1 MHKSIL
7 TTAEAREA
15 RLIIL
20 GAGRPSVGR
29 KHSAL
34 RVVGRDR
41 KALDW
46 ILHAFRKLV
55 KGIVFVG
62 GYEAQSVLEAFPD
75 VDFVLN
81 SAWNETGA
89 AGSLLAAPIEEDRD
103 CYVCYSDI
111 VLRPEL
117 ARKMADA
124 PDYDI
129 VVAIDSQPEHETGVR
144 RTERE
149 AIRIDE
155 GRVVGVGTAGP
166 GRRAEFIGAV
176 RFPAHMMPTLRTMK
190 VSAEPALRQGHL
202 SAIVGALIADGH
214 NVHLVDAHG
223 SWSDLDDDRDL
234 TRLLFGTKAET
245 LERLRER
252 VSHSI
257 ILEQVRIDV
266 GRWNDD
272 AQACLRE
279 IGSLGAGPFAV
290 RSSALA
296 EDSFASS
303 NAGRFK
309 SKLNVEGNEEALREA
324 VGQVI
329 GSYDGH
335 DAANQVLV
343 QRMVGNVRASG
354 VVLTRTGRFGG
365 PYITV
370 AWTEGDRTDD
380 VTSGCAQDQR
390 TLVLYRSASTALP
403 GVPQFI
409 ADVIEATREIED
421 ISDNDTLDLEFAVD
435 NAGRVF
441 VLQVR
446 PLVTAHERTSETDGQ
461 VMEALTVVES
471 RMKELAVMPRSQ
483 VGDRTIWGVM
493 PDWNPAEIIGIRPGR
508 LAFDLYRHLITDE
521 VWATQRAEY
530 GYRNVGPWPL
540 VRRFAGHAYVDVRA
554 SFNSFVPSVVDDA
567 TATDVV
573 NACLDRLERNPELHD
588 KVEFEVVPTAW
599 SFDLDEKLV
608 RLAEESGHS
617 RERFARMAPALA
629 DITASGIR
637 RAHGDLQSSLTFSS
651 LLDKRLDEG
660 AQTND
665 LSCALALIDLCR
677 ERGTLPFAH
686 LARGAFVAMTLLRS
700 AVREGV
706 LSHERV
712 ELFLQSIST
721 VSQDFVADA
730 VAVRSGDLTF
740 AGFAG
745 RYGHLRPG
753 TYDIASPCYAEMP
766 DRFLKP
772 IVDVAK
778 VKPHVEHVWMFEE
791 ANAVTSRLQAAGID
805 VEMDALDTFFRE
817 SIQGRELSKFVFTR
831 ALSKALNIMSNWG
844 ASIGMSREQLANLE
858 LSDLVAFS
866 RGNGAD
872 AARLRMRAD
881 AGAEKS
887 QLACFVE
894 LPTLICRPGDLY
906 TFEHQRIQP
915 NFVTGKSVTAPAIAL
930 RDDDAAVDLAGKIV
944 IVPRADPGFDWIFGH
959 RIAGLVTMYGGA
971 NSHMAIRSAEF
982 GLPAAIGIGEARYK
996 ELVGASLVELNC
1008 RQRRLSAVSRP

>member
-1 MHKSIL
+1 M
-7 TTAEAREA
+7 
-15 RLIIL
+15 IIL

-41 KALDW
+41 KTLDW
-46 ILHAFRKLV
+46 ILHAFKKLV
-55 KGIVFVG
+55 GGTVFVG
-62 GYEAQSVLEAFPD
+62 GYEMQSVLEAFPG

-89 AGSLLAAPIEEDRD
+89 ARSLLAAPIDEDRD

-124 PDYDI
+124 PDYAI
-129 VVAIDSQPEHETGVR
+129 VVAIDSQPEHETGIR

-149 AIRIDE
+149 TIRIDE
-155 GRVVGVGTAGP
+155 GRAIGVGMVGP

-176 RFPAHMMPTLRTMK
+176 RFPAHMMPALRTMK
-190 VSAEPALRQGHL
+190 VSADPALRQGHL

-214 NVHLVDAHG
+214 NVHLVDGHG
-223 SWSDLDDDRDL
+223 CWSDLDDDRDL
-234 TRLLFGTKAET
+234 TRFLFGTKAET

-252 VSHSI
+252 ISRSI

-279 IGSLGAGPFAV
+279 ISSLGTGPFAV

-309 SKLNVEGNEEALREA
+309 SKLDVQGNEEALREA
-324 VGQVI
+324 IAQVI

-354 VVLTRTGRFGG
+354 VVLTRTGRIGG

-380 VTSGCAQDQR
+380 VTSGRAQDQR
-390 TLVLYRSASTALP
+390 TLVSYRGASTVVSS
-403 GVPQFI
+403 VPRFI

-435 NAGRVF
+435 HAGRVF

-446 PLVTAHERTSETDGQ
+446 PLVIAHERTSETDGQ
-461 VMEALTVVES
+461 VMKALSFVES
-471 RMKELAVMPRSQ
+471 QMKELATLPPSQ

-508 LAFDLYRHLITDE
+508 LAFDLYRRLITDE
-521 VWATQRAEY
+521 VWARQRAEY
-530 GYRNVGPWPL
+530 GYRNVGRWPL

-554 SFNSFVPSVVDDA
+554 SFNSFVPAVIDEGTTKDL
-567 TATDVV
+567 V

-599 SFDLDEKLV
+599 SFDLDAKLT
-608 RLAEESGHS
+608 RLADEAGHS
-617 RERFARMAPALA
+617 RERFAAMAPALA

-637 RAHGDLQSSLTFSS
+637 RAHGDLQGSLTFSS
-651 LLDKRLDEG
+651 LLDKRLDAG
-660 AQTND
+660 AQKND
-665 LSCALALIDLCR
+665 LSCALALIDLCG
-677 ERGTLPFAH
+677 EHGTLPFAH

-700 AVREGV
+700 AVREQV

-712 ELFLQSIST
+712 ENFLQSIST
-721 VSQDFVADA
+721 VSQDFVSDA
-730 VAVRSGDLTF
+730 VAVRSGNLTF
-740 AGFAG
+740 AEFAG

-753 TYDIASPCYAEMP
+753 TYDIASACYAEMP

-772 IVDVAK
+772 IVDVAN
-778 VKPHVEHVWMFEE
+778 VKSHVEHIWTLAE
-791 ANAVTSRLQAAGID
+791 ANALTSRLCAAGID
-805 VEMDALDTFFRE
+805 VEMDTLDAFFRE

-831 ALSKALNIMSNWG
+831 ALSEALNIISNWG
-844 ASIGMSREQLANLE
+844 VSIGMSREQLANLE

-866 RGNGAD
+866 RGIGAD
-872 AARLRMRAD
+872 AEQLRTRAD
-881 AGAEKS
+881 AGAEES

-894 LPTLICRPGDLY
+894 LPTLICRAGDLY
-906 TFEHQRIQP
+906 SFEHQQTQP
-915 NFVTGKSVTAPAIAL
+915 NFVTGKSVTAPGIAL
-930 RDDDAAVDLAGKIV
+930 RDDDAAGDLAGKIV

-982 GLPAAIGIGEARYK
+982 GLPAAIGIGESRYK
-996 ELVGASLVELNC
+996 ELVDAPLVELNC
-1008 RQRRLSAVSRP
+1008 RERRLSAVARP